1 MPSGRLNWNNVAAPD
16 FTGANQ
22 MFDRAAIMQNNA
34 ARMINQAFDDYRK
47 DQSRVA
53 DNLVAGRMAAIQDL
67 DAYKNALASGEFL
80 QGTNGYVSSQMLNNL
95 QSGVGTRLANA
106 ANLESLETVK
116 ENRAWNQLERDTL
129 IAASPYLQ
137 EINALANAGRY
148 DEASQR
154 IADLQKMAETNGWR
168 YDAFGKYIPDVGQ
181 KQAEAQ
187 ERALREAASRGALA
201 EQMAKQEAYAFWD
214 IVSKDPERFNAPLM
228 RERYAR
234 QFNTLSPQA
243 RYFLMHGTTFAK
255 DFGDWTSAGFSSTS
269 ANQSTNLLA
278 ESQKDA
284 EANTQRMAEIDAESK
299 KLTDN
304 LTFNN
309 EYYDGQIAGQQGII
323 SKLESS
329 SNNAV
334 NTPGGAT
341 TIITNR
347 PGISDANEKIASLE
361 KDRKAVNTPI
371 EEQLASLQKERAK
384 LDTENKAIQLLNSG
398 SIEDVN
404 TIIADVEHQN
414 NAEIAASLNPLG
426 MSLITLNDEITKLPA
441 GARDVPT
448 YSRVIA
454 QQHGHGNDEEFI
466 SDVTKYLREYTGKY
480 GLSLPEAAALVSNGI
495 DTQTGMSRYFN
506 TNITADIGDRKFRE
520 PNEAAIKAVKS
531 ASKQMALAEK
541 KRNSTAKVKELL
553 IEAINTRD
561 ILLKD
566 RQTYKNR
573 FNLSD
578 DEIDKRLQVQKDNYE
593 NALNR
598 VKAELYKVRKNN

>member
-1 MPSGRLNWNNVAAPD
+1 MPNGRLYWNNVAGPD
-16 FTGANQ
+16 FSSANQ

-34 ARMINQAFDDYRK
+34 ARMINQAFDDYTKAQQQR
-47 DQSRVA
+47 A
-53 DNLVAGRMAAIQDL
+53 DNLVVGRMAAVQDL
-67 DAYKNALASGEFL
+67 NAYQDALASGDFL
-80 QGTNGYVSSQMLNNL
+80 RGTNGYVSSQMLNNL
-95 QSGVGTRLANA
+95 QNGVGTRLANA
-106 ANLESLETVK
+106 ANLESLETAK

-137 EINALANAGRY
+137 EINALANAGHY

-154 IADLQKMAETNGWR
+154 IADLRKMAETNGWR
-168 YDAFGKYIPDVGQ
+168 YDVFGKYIPDVGT
-181 KQAEAQ
+181 KQAEAR

-201 EQMAKQEAYAFWD
+201 EQMAQQEAYAFWD
-214 IVSKDPERFNAPLM
+214 TISRDPERFNAPLM

-234 QFNTLSPQA
+234 QYDALSSRA
-243 RYFLMHGTTFAK
+243 RYYLMHSTTFAK
-255 DFGDWTSAGFSSTS
+255 DFGDWTSTGFSSIS
-269 ANQSTNLLA
+269 ANQVTDLLA

-284 EANTQRMAEIDAESK
+284 EANTQRMAEIDEESK

-304 LTFNN
+304 LAFNTQ
-309 EYYDGQIAGQQGII
+309 YYEGQIAGQRAVQSRLLEDNKSSGID
-323 SKLESS
+323 STEV
-329 SNNAV
+329 AV
-334 NTPGGAT
+334 NR
-341 TIITNR
+341 NR
-347 PGISDANEKIASLE
+347 INLANEKIASLE
-361 KDRKAVNTPI
+361 KDRRAVNTPI
-371 EEQLASLQKERAK
+371 EQQLATLQKEKEK
-384 LDTENKAIQLLNSG
+384 LGTENKAIQLLNSG

-404 TIIADVEHQN
+404 TLVASIDNQN
-414 NAEIAASLNPLG
+414 NADIAASLNPLG
-426 MSLITLNDEITKLPA
+426 MSLVTLNDEIAKLPA

-520 PNEAAIKAVKS
+520 PNKAAIKAVKN
-531 ASKQMALAEK
+531 ASKQIALAEK
-541 KRNSTAKVKELL
+541 KRNSTARVKELL
-553 IEAINTRD
+553 VEAINTRD
-561 ILLKD
+561 ILFKG
-566 RQTYKNR
+566 RQAYKNR

-578 DEIDKRLQVQKDNYE
+578 EEIDSRLQVQKDNYE

-598 VKAELYKVRKNN
+598 AKAELYKITKNN

>member
-53 DNLVAGRMAAIQDL
+53 DNLVAGRMTAIQDL

-95 QSGVGTRLANA
+95 QNGVGTRLANA
-106 ANLESLETVK
+106 ANLESLEIAK

-137 EINALANAGRY
+137 EINALANAGKY
-148 DEASQR
+148 DEASRR

-168 YDAFGKYIPDVGQ
+168 YDAFGKYLPDVGT
-181 KQAEAQ
+181 KKAEAQ

-201 EQMAKQEAYAFWD
+201 EQMAKQEAIAFWD
-214 IVSKDPERFNAPLM
+214 TVSKDPERFNAPLM

-255 DFGDWTSAGFSSTS
+255 DFGDWTSTGFSSTS
-269 ANQSTNLLA
+269 ANQVTDLLA

-284 EANTQRMAEIDAESK
+284 EANTQRMTEIDAETK

-304 LTFNN
+304 LTLNDQ
-309 EYYDGQIAGQQGII
+309 YYEGQIAGQRAIQSRLLEDNKSSGID
-323 SKLESS
+323 STEV
-329 SNNAV
+329 AV
-334 NTPGGAT
+334 NR
-341 TIITNR
+341 NR
-347 PGISDANEKIASLE
+347 INIANEKIASLE

-371 EEQLASLQKERAK
+371 EQQLASLKKEREK

-404 TIIADVEHQN
+404 TLVANMDHQN
-414 NAEIAASLNPLG
+414 DAEIAASLNPLG
-426 MSLITLNDEITKLPA
+426 MSLVTLNDEITKLPA

-448 YSRVIA
+448 YSRIIA

-506 TNITADIGDRKFRE
+506 TNISADIGDRKFRE
-520 PNEAAIKAVKS
+520 PTEAAIKAIKN
-531 ASKQMALAEK
+531 ASKQIALAEK
-541 KRNSTAKVKELL
+541 KKNSTAKVKELL
-553 IEAINTRD
+553 VEAINTRD
-561 ILLKD
+561 ILLKG
-566 RQTYKNR
+566 RQAYKNR

-578 DEIDKRLQVQKDNYE
+578 AEIDKRLQVQKDNYE

-598 VKAELYKVRKNN
+598 AKAELYKVRKNN